1 MGRTLRHAQIVRVL
15 RSFALDNSGRGEVI
29 VGLPEGFSAEDW
41 EVLGLVQNKK
51 SGNIL
56 AANRLKIT

>member
-15 RSFALDNSGRGEVI
+15 RSFAMDNSGRGKVI
-29 VGLPEGFSAEDW
+29 VGLPDGFSAEDW
-41 EVLGLVQNKK
+41 EVLALVQNKK